1 MKSLYEIVSDTL
13 ARREAERD
21 SDAKLQRELRDLCWP
36 KRDAGWTVDDAGC
49 INLPDRLACH
59 YSVKAGKITV
69 RGPNRLVLGE
79 FDNPN
84 AALGCIGEAIAS
96 AIEQRKGEQDERL
109 EKDSVRS
116 VPLRPPLYPA
126 QAPQPPTT

>member
-1 MKSLYEIVSDTL
+1 MKSLYDIVSDAL

-59 YSVKAGKITV
+59 YSVKAGKIAV

-79 FDNPN
+79 FDNPS
-84 AALGCIGEAIAS
+84 AALGCIGEAIAA

-109 EKDSVRS
+109 EKDNVRS
-116 VPLRPPLYPA
+116 AALRPPLYPA